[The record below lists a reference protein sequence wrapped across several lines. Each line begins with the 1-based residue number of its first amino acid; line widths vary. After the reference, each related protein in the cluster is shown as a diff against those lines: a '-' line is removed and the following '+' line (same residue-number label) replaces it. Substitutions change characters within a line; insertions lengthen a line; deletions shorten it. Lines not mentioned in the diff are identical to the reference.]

1 MLTEKEKLI
10 LILDLDL
17 DMSVADFDHFKLTTD
32 KLKENINSLTEEEIN
47 VLNNLVLNHDIT
59 IENFELRNYLIE
71 NLNIFN
77 NKDYLKFVGEL
88 HLLLNEKEK
97 NPEEI
102 KKWLD
107 NNIIKIKNY
116 ENEQN
121 FLSNVKLLI
130 LLCNFITD
138 KTDYL
143 TFIRSIL

>member
-59 IENFELRNYLIE
+59 RENFELRNYLIE